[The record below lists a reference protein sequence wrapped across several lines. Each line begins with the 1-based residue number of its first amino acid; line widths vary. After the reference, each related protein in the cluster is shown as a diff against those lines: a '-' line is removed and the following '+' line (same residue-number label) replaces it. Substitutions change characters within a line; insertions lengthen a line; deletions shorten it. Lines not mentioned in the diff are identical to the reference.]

1 MKGATLTLNIIDGWF
16 ESEFFDPNNFEPMI
30 EVIVNDRN
38 DQCEHT
44 KTIRAPNNMN
54 PSWKEV
60 LQFDIHKPT
69 DYVIIQIAN
78 NKGQKE
84 VLAEKQFVIGEVD
97 QNSDE
102 PLNELKT

>member
-1 MKGATLTLNIIDGWF
+1 
-16 ESEFFDPNNFEPMI
+16 
-30 EVIVNDRN
+30 
-38 DQCEHT
+38 
-44 KTIRAPNNMN
+44 MN
-54 PSWKEV
+54 PVWKEV
-60 LQFDIHKPT
+60 LQFEIYKPT

-78 NKGQKE
+78 NAGNQKE